1 MLHATY
7 GARGD
12 IDGGSSTSQLSELN
26 TENGNGSEDDDE
38 GNDKFNAA
46 AAAAAA
52 AADDDDDD
60 DDDDETRTPGYGC
73 RVMMM
78 RRSWHL
84 ELFFSLDQALGL
96 GGQSVSMVD
105 LFNNK
110 IKF

>member
-12 IDGGSSTSQLSELN
+12 IDGDLSTSQLSELN
-26 TENGNGSEDDDE
+26 TENGDGSKDDDE
-38 GNDKFNAA
+38 GNDKLNAA
-46 AAAAAA
+46 AAA
-52 AADDDDDD
+52 D

-84 ELFFSLDQALGL
+84 KLFFSLDQALGL